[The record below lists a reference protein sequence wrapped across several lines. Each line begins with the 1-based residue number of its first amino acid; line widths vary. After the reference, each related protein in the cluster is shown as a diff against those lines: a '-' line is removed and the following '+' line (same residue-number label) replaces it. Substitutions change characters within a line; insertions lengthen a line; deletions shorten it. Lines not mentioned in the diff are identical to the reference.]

1 MEKQEESQT
10 QGTYIGNQPKEDYN
24 FDQIKMLWRRFAFEM
39 KERGMETFYNAM
51 IKREPIREEN
61 DKFKMLLDN
70 QIQHDY
76 ITTHLQDMND
86 YFRKELKNYNVQ
98 ISLEINDKPEEETKY
113 LTGKDKFQALARKNP
128 NLHTLKNMF
137 NLDVEY

>member
-113 LTGKDKFQALARKNP
+113 LTGKDKFQALDRKNP